1 MDEEHIDWNDCPEV
15 NILREFIDIDAWL
28 QQTPES
34 LERRYPFVQITK
46 ASVAES
52 DDADDDLDIFE
63 FKEYSLHLNVPE
75 SVLKM
80 LLDVLEH
87 EGWDVDLD
95 DAELINGWYED
106 VYIFKQV
113 AVGIDQ

>member
-1 MDEEHIDWNDCPEV
+1 MDTNATSSQVQCDEFQYRKGDRSKALHND
-15 NILREFIDIDAWL
+15 R
-28 QQTPES
+28 
-34 LERRYPFVQITK
+34 
-46 ASVAES
+46 
-52 DDADDDLDIFE
+52 
-63 FKEYSLHLNVPE
+63 KEYSLHLNVPE